1 MNIYVICILF
11 GRGKKKKTVEETSE
25 TCLVLFCGVLYGYLF
40 EIAILNIFP
49 VLVCTVGKKNLS
61 PEPTKLLVEKVNVS
75 I

>member
-1 MNIYVICILF
+1 MNIYVISILF
-11 GRGKKKKTVEETSE
+11 GRGKKTVEETSE

-61 PEPTKLLVEKVNVS
+61 PEPTKLFVEKVNVS